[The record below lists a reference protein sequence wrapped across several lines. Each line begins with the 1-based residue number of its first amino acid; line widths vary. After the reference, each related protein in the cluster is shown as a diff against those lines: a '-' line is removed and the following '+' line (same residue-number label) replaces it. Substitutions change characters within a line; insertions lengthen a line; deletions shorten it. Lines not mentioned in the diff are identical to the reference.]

1 MTVSP
6 ASCLKCGHQFAP
18 GAPEPSWCPDCGKLC
33 SAYDVPDEPPEP
45 DEIPETPQEQRGL
58 KVWFWV
64 LFLGGPIGAG
74 LAFLFA
80 GQVNSI
86 MPGAL
91 QSFAPTGSEPLIAL
105 LAGASGAGF
114 CLARMWYPRRSL
126 GAQLVLAAAMG
137 VALMIAYL
145 GLAVVICAIIY
156 IFVHKI
162 KR

>member
-1 MTVSP
+1 MTASP
-6 ASCLKCGHQFAP
+6 TSCLKCGHQFP
-18 GAPEPSWCPDCGKLC
+18 LGAPEPSWCPDCGKLC

-74 LAFLFA
+74 LGFLFG
-80 GQVNSI
+80 GQAPLL

-91 QSFAPTGSEPLIAL
+91 QSFAPNGSEPLLAL
-105 LAGASGAGF
+105 FAGAGGAGF

-126 GAQLVLAAAMG
+126 GAQVVFGAAMGGALFFAYLVLAA
-137 VALMIAYL
+137 
-145 GLAVVICAIIY
+145 VVCAIIY
-156 IFVHKI
+156 IFVNKL